1 MMQSTIKRLTALLL
15 ACMMLL
21 SLTGCAEEVGDYRI
35 LLTPNSRYMR
45 LHLRGL
51 DENAQYRVSCTGAS
65 SIDGAAFTGAEL
77 MRIGMVSSDGSYGE
91 MGDSEPL
98 GKASDFSSRLFVLT
112 AE

>member
-1 MMQSTIKRLTALLL
+1 
-15 ACMMLL
+15 
-21 SLTGCAEEVGDYRI
+21 
-35 LLTPNSRYMR
+35 
-45 LHLRGL
+45 
-51 DENAQYRVSCTGAS
+51 
-65 SIDGAAFTGAEL
+65 